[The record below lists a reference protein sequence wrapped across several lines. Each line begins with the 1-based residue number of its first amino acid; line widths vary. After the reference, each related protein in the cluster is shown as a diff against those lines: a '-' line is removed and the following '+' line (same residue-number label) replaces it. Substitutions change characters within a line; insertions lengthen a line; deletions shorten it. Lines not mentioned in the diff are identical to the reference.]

1 MFVGRNTDNLPF
13 VSVVMPVRN
22 EATFISRSLEAVLA
36 QDYPSERMEVIVAD
50 GMSTDATREIVQSFQ
65 NRHPELKL
73 ISNPGQIVPTG
84 LNLAI
89 AQSQGEVIVRVDG
102 HCEIA
107 GDYVRSCIEH
117 LLNDGVDGVGGPL
130 ETIGKTPLARVIA
143 TAMSSVFGVGGAAFR
158 TTTKRTMLTDTVAF
172 PAYTRS
178 IIKRAGPFDE
188 ELVRNQDDEYNYRL
202 RKIGARILLAADV
215 RCRYYSRSSLS
226 SLGRQY
232 FQYGYW
238 KVRVLQKHPGQMQP
252 RQFVPPLFVSACLLF
267 LLLLPFTPIA
277 GYFLGAALGSYAVAN
292 ITASIL
298 SLRKNT
304 YRLLPLMPVVF
315 ATLHV
320 AYGLGFLTGLA
331 KLRKRWGEKPL
342 PALSI
347 KSGMTRWVE
356 VLLSALGL
364 MVSIPLLTLGSIG
377 IALTSPGP
385 VIFRQRRVGRNGQLF
400 ILYKL
405 RTMRTAHDGPQVTTR
420 GDQRITRIG
429 AILRRTKVDELPEL
443 WNVLKGDMSLVGPR
457 PEVPRYVDLEDDR
470 WRLVLQS
477 RPGITDPV
485 TVRLRNEEALLADVK
500 GDREDFYIKRL
511 QPFKLQGYIEYLQH
525 RSWWTDLSVL
535 CRTLVV
541 VVWPSQ
547 SSKEFT
553 HEFESDSIRLSSGSV
568 HSSNL

>member
-1 MFVGRNTDNLPF
+1 MLARLDPHSSPF

-22 EATFISRSLEAVLA
+22 EATFISRSLDAVLA

-65 NRHPELKL
+65 TRHPELKL
-73 ISNPGQIVPTG
+73 ISNPGKIVPTG

-89 AQSQGEVIVRVDG
+89 AKAHGEVIVRVDG

-107 GDYVRSCIEH
+107 GDYVRRCIEH
-117 LLNDGVDGVGGPL
+117 LLNDRVDGVGGPL
-130 ETIGKTPLARVIA
+130 ETIGETPLARVIA
-143 TAMSSVFGVGGAAFR
+143 SAMSSVFGVGGAAFR
-158 TTTKRTMLTDTVAF
+158 TTTKKTMLTDTVAF

-178 IIKRAGPFDE
+178 IIERAGPFDE

-202 RKIGARILLAADV
+202 RKIGARILLASDV

-252 RQFVPPLFVSACLLF
+252 RQFVPPLFVGVCLLF
-267 LLLLPFTPIA
+267 LLLLPFTPNA
-277 GYFLGAALGSYAVAN
+277 GYFLAAALGSYGVAN
-292 ITASIL
+292 ITASVL
-298 SLRKNT
+298 SLRNHT
-304 YRLLPLMPVVF
+304 LRLMPLMPIVF

-320 AYGLGFLTGLA
+320 AYGFGFLTGLV
-331 KLRKRWGEKPL
+331 KFWNRWGNKPA
-342 PALSI
+342 PALSVRT
-347 KSGMTRWVE
+347 GMARWVE
-356 VLLSALGL
+356 VLLSTLGL
-364 MVSIPLLTLGSIG
+364 LVSLPLLILGSVA

-385 VIFRQRRVGRNGQLF
+385 VIFRQQRVGRNGQLF
-400 ILYKL
+400 VLYKL
-405 RTMRTAHDGPQVTTR
+405 RTMKMAPDGPQVTTR
-420 GDQRITRIG
+420 GDDRITRIG
-429 AILRRTKVDELPEL
+429 RILRRTKVDELPEL

-485 TVRLRNEEALLADVK
+485 TVRLRNEETLLADVK
-500 GDREDFYIKRL
+500 GDREDFYIRRL
-511 QPFKLQGYIEYLQH
+511 QPFKLQGYIEYLQR

-535 CRTLVV
+535 CRTVVV

-553 HEFESDSIRLSSGSV
+553 NEFEADNIRLSSGSM